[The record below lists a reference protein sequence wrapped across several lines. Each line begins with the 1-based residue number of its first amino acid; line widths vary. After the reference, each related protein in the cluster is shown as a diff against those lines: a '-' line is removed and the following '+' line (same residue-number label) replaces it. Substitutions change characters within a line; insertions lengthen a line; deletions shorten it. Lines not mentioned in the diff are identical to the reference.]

1 MDVSGGGRAFQIL
14 TVLLDEPL
22 HGYAIVRAVAEL
34 SANGTKLSVSTLYAA
49 LDRLIERGLVAAD
62 REEVVN
68 GRLRRYYR
76 ITDAGVGALSAQAT
90 QMADQ
95 ASHTLRRIAARR
107 PATGGIA

>member
-22 HGYAIVRAVAEL
+22 HGYAIVRAVAAL
-34 SANGTKLSVSTLYAA
+34 SAGGTKLSVSTLYAA

-76 ITDAGVGALSAQAT
+76 ITDAGVDALSAQAT

-95 ASHTLRRIAARR
+95 ASHTLGRIAARR